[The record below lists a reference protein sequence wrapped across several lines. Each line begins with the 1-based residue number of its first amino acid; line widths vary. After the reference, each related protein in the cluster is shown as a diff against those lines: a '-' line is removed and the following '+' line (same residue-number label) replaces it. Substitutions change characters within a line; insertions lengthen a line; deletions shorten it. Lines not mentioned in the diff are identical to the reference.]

1 MNRSFLLCLLVVLSG
16 AFRATGQSNQ
26 VPPPGAK
33 TTGLTTA
40 RYETLKKGIN
50 IDNWLVRDKT
60 TGVLAPTRFTE
71 ADLKLIKRA
80 GFRHVRFPIRSV
92 LMDEGHPSTL
102 NPRDVDSIRAVLN
115 LMLKNGLAVVFNP
128 VHPARDYT
136 ARMEA
141 DTAMQTGFLRF
152 WSSLATEFSAYDP
165 ERVFIEPMNEPFF
178 KSQAVWD
185 AFNARLLAT
194 VRRAA
199 PRHTL
204 VVTAVKGNQDV
215 AEMQPIAD
223 KNVVYSTHCY
233 SPFAFTHQGASW
245 LKNLPTGQRYPT
257 EKWTIEFIKKDF
269 FNQVFA
275 WAKTHD
281 VKLYLGEYGV
291 LNTADNADRLAW
303 MTDLGTLIRENDL
316 AAALWC
322 YSPGFSILENPNA
335 PSGER
340 KFDARFLNALNL
352 P

>member
-1 MNRSFLLCLLVVLSG
+1 MTRLKPLLLAVTLGMSLTAVAQKSE
-16 AFRATGQSNQ
+16 TGVS
-26 VPPPGAK
+26 P
-33 TTGLTTA
+33 A
-40 RYETLKKGIN
+40 RYEILKKGIN

-60 TGVLAPTRFTE
+60 TGALASTQYTE
-71 ADLKLIKRA
+71 ADLKLIKQA

-92 LMDEGHPSTL
+92 LMDEQNPSTP
-102 NPRDVDSIRAVLN
+102 NPRDVDSIKAVLN
-115 LMLKNGLAVVFNP
+115 LMLKHGLAVVFNP
-128 VHPARDYT
+128 VHPAREYT
-136 ARMEA
+136 ARLEA

-152 WSSLATEFSAYDP
+152 WSALAKEFSAYDP

-178 KSQAVWD
+178 KNGAVWD

-204 VVTAVKGNQDV
+204 VVTPVKGNQDV
-215 AEMQPIAD
+215 AEMQPVAD

-233 SPFAFTHQGASW
+233 SPFEFTHQGAPW
-245 LKNLPTGQRYPT
+245 LKYKLPTGQRYPS

-275 WAKTHD
+275 WAKAHN

-303 MTDLGTLIRENDL
+303 VTDLGRIIQENNL

-322 YSPGFSILENPNA
+322 YSPGFSILENPNV

-340 KFDARFLNALNL
+340 KFDTRFLKALNL